1 MALGP
6 GGSAGSE
13 RVHKAE
19 NYPIRGWEAALR
31 SKVGSASTSWRVG
44 SLHTMISSTAKSL
57 LAAVA
62 LGAAFMLNNSQAAV
76 ASGQPAP
83 DFTVT
88 DLDGKTHRLADYRG
102 RVVVLEWLNPGC
114 PFVVRHYKSGNMQST
129 QKAAATD
136 RAVWLQVNSGS
147 IGDLD
152 AAKSVEWQTKQG
164 VTATA
169 YIRDVTGKL
178 GRLFDA
184 KTTPHLFVIGK
195 DGTLVY
201 QGAIDDQPNASVTNT
216 TSAHNYVKAALAAL
230 RAGKP
235 VETTSTPSYG
245 CGVKYGAEG
254 RGPRVHSFRAAL
266 RRFDA
271 GSPEIRALG

>member
-1 MALGP
+1 M
-6 GGSAGSE
+6 
-13 RVHKAE
+13 
-19 NYPIRGWEAALR
+19 NIYPLR
-31 SKVGSASTSWRVG
+31 N
-44 SLHTMISSTAKSL
+44 L
-57 LAAVA
+57 LVAVA
-62 LGAAFMLNNSQAAV
+62 LGAAWVVNVSSAAV

-83 DFTVT
+83 DFAVT
-88 DLDGKTHRLADYRG
+88 DLAGKTHRLADYRG
-102 RVVVLEWLNPGC
+102 RVVILEWLNPGC

-129 QKAAATD
+129 QKAAAAD
-136 RAVWLQVNSGS
+136 GAVWLQVNSGS

-216 TSAHNYVKAALAAL
+216 TSAHNYLKAALAAL
-230 RAGKP
+230 REGKP
-235 VETTSTPSYG
+235 VEKASTPSYG

-254 RGPRVHSFRAAL
+254 
-266 RRFDA
+266 
-271 GSPEIRALG
+271 